1 MDSISPKLL
10 FDGSLLS
17 SLVQPHFVVEGSG
30 INEPIEGMPGI
41 NQQSV
46 DTLIETVKED
56 ARHGI
61 HAVMLFGVVAKEHKD
76 SLAAHAHKTS
86 SHLHR
91 AVAEI
96 KATFGDEIVVM
107 TDVCSVSYTHLTL
120 PTIYSV

>member
-1 MDSISPKLL
+1 MKIRPRINRWTATRRNLL

-61 HAVMLFGVVAKEHKD
+61 HAVMLFGVVAKNTKTVWLLMPTKLPPTFIEQLLKSKQHSGMK
-76 SLAAHAHKTS
+76 SL
-86 SHLHR
+86 
-91 AVAEI
+91 
-96 KATFGDEIVVM
+96 
-107 TDVCSVSYTHLTL
+107 
-120 PTIYSV
+120 

>member
-1 MDSISPKLL
+1 MKIRPRINRWTASRRNLL

-46 DTLIETVKED
+46 DTLLETVKED

-86 SHLHR
+86 SHL
-91 AVAEI
+91 I
-96 KATFGDEIVVM
+96 TLIVWWSLV
-107 TDVCSVSYTHLTL
+107 
-120 PTIYSV
+120 